1 MRISC
6 NFPIF
11 IAYIQVLKAHPFLQG
26 LGEASPAVRGLEAA
40 HGIGAAVRGDVDR
53 DQGRAQC
60 GQQELLR
67 PAVETGPLGT
77 WWKKDGST
85 MVGPKKKLG
94 FLGTYYIYI

>member
-26 LGEASPAVRGLEAA
+26 LGEASLEAA

-77 WWKKDGST
+77 
-85 MVGPKKKLG
+85 
-94 FLGTYYIYI
+94 